1 MSSSPSDLANRRAE
15 IDQYDREIHTLLQKR
30 AKVVFG
36 VMRAKAAATAA
47 GEPTPP
53 FRPGREAEVLRKLVA
68 QHDGDFPIPSL
79 LRIWREI
86 ISGATRMQAVQQ
98 IAVLAE
104 DQNSWDLARDHFGI
118 SGEDVRTECLNTL
131 LDDAANNRV
140 AAAVVPACPSQEA
153 AFWWRSYLSE
163 ADNQGAPH
171 IVARLPFFGEKAAQ
185 GAFVLSA
192 FPSDPSSDDVSV
204 IALSGAP
211 DAGTSV
217 SALIESAGLTLPS
230 APASTDGAMLVEIS
244 GDPDKQAAMPAA
256 LAELPGVTKVR
267 PLGSYAQP
275 LSV

>member
-104 DQNSWDLARDHFGI
+104 DQNSWDLA
-118 SGEDVRTECLNTL
+118 
-131 LDDAANNRV
+131 
-140 AAAVVPACPSQEA
+140 
-153 AFWWRSYLSE
+153 LSRI
-163 ADNQGAPH
+163 H
-171 IVARLPFFGEKAAQ
+171 I
-185 GAFVLSA
+185 
-192 FPSDPSSDDVSV
+192 
-204 IALSGAP
+204 
-211 DAGTSV
+211 
-217 SALIESAGLTLPS
+217 
-230 APASTDGAMLVEIS
+230 
-244 GDPDKQAAMPAA
+244 
-256 LAELPGVTKVR
+256 
-267 PLGSYAQP
+267 
-275 LSV
+275 